1 MTGYVLQTQG
11 SVKNKT
17 LRLQCRRKQ
26 LPTPVSWPGEF
37 HGLYSLWGHKE
48 SDTTERLSLH
58 FKGTV
63 NQERLGLSGV
73 NQPPRL
79 YSFLT

>member
-1 MTGYVLQTQG
+1 M
-11 SVKNKT
+11 KNKI
-17 LRLQCRRKQ
+17 LRLQCRMKQ

-37 HGLYSLWGHKE
+37 HGLHSPQGRKE